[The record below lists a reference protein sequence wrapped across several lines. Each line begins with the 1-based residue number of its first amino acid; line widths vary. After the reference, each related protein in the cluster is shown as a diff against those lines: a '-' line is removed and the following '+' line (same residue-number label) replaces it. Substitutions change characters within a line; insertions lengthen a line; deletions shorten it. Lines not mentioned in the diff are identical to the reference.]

1 MNAASGLG
9 NSIWIGC
16 TSERTASISD
26 DNNNGNW
33 WSFNCSHHSRN
44 HLPQFSTI
52 GVCINR
58 WILAAATRES
68 WIRRT
73 KSWLLRTKTTVW
85 TPSTKCWFWR
95 KPLNNCEKLKSFPDV
110 TWILNSVLVKPL
122 HLVAIIGHPYN
133 GEPWETSVFHRLFS
147 QSDFPCLYFPF
158 LASSV
163 AW

>member
-1 MNAASGLG
+1 ML
-9 NSIWIGC
+9 IIMVIGEAEIVA
-16 TSERTASISD
+16 TT
-26 DNNNGNW
+26 W
-33 WSFNCSHHSRN
+33 LVF
-44 HLPQFSTI
+44 TI
-52 GVCINR
+52 L

-85 TPSTKCWFWR
+85 TPSTKCWCWR

-110 TWILNSVLVKPL
+110 TWILNSVLVEPL

-158 LASSV
+158 LAPYNCGLVTVCQLLSHQIMTN
-163 AW
+163 